1 MTKIF
6 ILLLTLIGII
16 ACQKKPTGKLPFI
29 GESKVVNG
37 DTILYQIPDFTFIN
51 QDGQVV
57 NNESYSNKI
66 YVADFF
72 FISCPSICPKVR
84 QQMLRIHDKYLND
97 DRIELISHTL
107 DPKRDTVEAL
117 AKYADKL
124 EVKSSKW
131 DFVTGE
137 KDSIYGLN
145 EKYFVVAYEDDEA
158 PGGIDHSGK
167 MILVDHNRHVRGFAE
182 GTDPESVTK
191 FLKTIDVLLEEYPI
205 D

>member
-1 MTKIF
+1 MMKILIASI
-6 ILLLTLIGII
+6 ILCSAI
-16 ACQKKPTGKLPFI
+16 ACQEKPTGKLPYI
-29 GESKVVNG
+29 GGSDVVNG
-37 DTILYQIPDFTFIN
+37 DTMHYQIPDFTFIN

-57 NNESYSNKI
+57 NNESYRNKI

-72 FISCPSICPKVR
+72 FIGCPSICPKVR

-97 DRIELISHTL
+97 DRLELISHTL

-145 EKYFVVAYEDDEA
+145 EKYFIVAYEDDEA

-167 MILVDHNRHVRGFAE
+167 IILVDQNRHVRGFAE